1 MHELHCRFK
10 EKPVP
15 GACTAN
21 FRPYSPLLPP
31 ISLYYPLFPS
41 ILYSIAAYTLDAFIH
56 LATCCPCLL
65 FILSPISSGFSLFS
79 VVLRIFSGFTQHSPL
94 ASFPSLFFLHFPLCC
109 TLLGSPF
116 KFYVDTMGSGSVS
129 AYGPGLSHGRCG
141 DLAEFLLVTKDAGTG
156 NYSYL
161 PPSLVFL
168 IPFVSLTLS
177 LLLYVLS
184 VSPLIL

>member
-1 MHELHCRFK
+1 MLSLFT
-10 EKPVP
+10 VYSL
-15 GACTAN
+15 
-21 FRPYSPLLPP
+21 PY
-31 ISLYYPLFPS
+31 F
-41 ILYSIAAYTLDAFIH
+41 FW
-56 LATCCPCLL
+56 L
-65 FILSPISSGFSLFS
+65 FIVFG
-79 VVLRIFSGFTQHSPL
+79 GFTHFLWFYASFLL

-177 LLLYVLS
+177 LLLYVLC
-184 VSPLIL
+184 VSHLIL